1 MKKRS
6 PKKITYKNLEKYT
19 FKYLEKYAATEFQLR
34 NILKRKVKIKVR
46 NRHKKQSTFMPPYL
60 VTRRCVSITKII
72 CQFYKKCV
80 GSIPRCVRFSESVPV
95 LCRELKWVGAM

>member
-34 NILKRKVKIKVR
+34 NILKRKIIK
-46 NRHKKQSTFMPPYL
+46 KLP
-60 VTRRCVSITKII
+60 
-72 CQFYKKCV
+72 
-80 GSIPRCVRFSESVPV
+80 
-95 LCRELKWVGAM
+95 

>member
-34 NILKRKVKIKVR
+34 NILKRKIIKTSFFF
-46 NRHKKQSTFMPPYL
+46 KQSLMII
-60 VTRRCVSITKII
+60 SILLKI
-72 CQFYKKCV
+72 Y
-80 GSIPRCVRFSESVPV
+80 
-95 LCRELKWVGAM
+95 